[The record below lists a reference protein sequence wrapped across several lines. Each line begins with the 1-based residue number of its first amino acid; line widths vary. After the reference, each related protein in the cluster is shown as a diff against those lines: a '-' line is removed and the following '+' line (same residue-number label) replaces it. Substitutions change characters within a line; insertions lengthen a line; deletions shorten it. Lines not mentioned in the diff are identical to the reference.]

1 MKYTIDTG
9 DESLEGV
16 LERLRVDAAKK
27 GMLNS
32 LASHIKHYMKAMK
45 REIDDRIMVLEHL
58 SDNEE
63 FRDEQAYMSMLAS
76 RLDDILLC
84 FDELIDDLPKPET
97 KGEGSEND

>member
-27 GMLNS
+27 RMLNS

-45 REIDDRIMVLEHL
+45 REIDDKIITLEYL

-63 FRDEQAYMSMLAS
+63 FRDEQAYMSMLAN
-76 RLDDILLC
+76 RMDDILLC
-84 FDELIDDLPKPET
+84 FDGFIDDLPKPET
-97 KGEGSEND
+97 KGESSEKV